1 MKTKQRPSEEV
12 LLMRPFDDDQ
22 RKQYGSEMAELIHE
36 IQKIEAD
43 QKALKAQAKAKDD
56 EIEIRKG
63 RVLGIKDNLRSG
75 QHGVYLVC
83 KWSMATNGAGE
94 LVWLL
99 TASDGAVERTEA
111 TNEADRQGV
120 MSFTPDKN

>member
-36 IQKIEAD
+36 MQGLED
-43 QKALKAQAKAKDD
+43 KAASLSKQAAAMKE
-56 EIEIRKG
+56 EIKERNIKVR
-63 RVLGIKDNLRSG
+63 GIKDNLRSG

-94 LVWLL
+94 LVWML